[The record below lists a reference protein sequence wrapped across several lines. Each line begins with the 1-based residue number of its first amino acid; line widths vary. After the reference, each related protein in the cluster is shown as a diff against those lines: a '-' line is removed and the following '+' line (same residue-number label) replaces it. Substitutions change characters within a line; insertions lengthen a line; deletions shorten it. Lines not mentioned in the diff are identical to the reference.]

1 MELLGTQMQE
11 TQDKWG
17 REIRVGNGQTVE
29 GHDEPNTGAVGALR

>member
-17 REIRVGNGQTVE
+17 REIRVGNDRTVE
-29 GHDEPNTGAVGALR
+29 YDEPNKVLWAR